1 AFRLFVL
8 DTQHYGCAVYIAT
21 LQVTADEAQVLQA
34 ELGLAL
40 QDGMGEPGE
49 LDDIRMTEQRR
60 LLGIKSD
67 T

>member
-1 AFRLFVL
+1 MANYSLISL
-8 DTQHYGCAVYIAT
+8 ALT
-21 LQVTADEAQVLQA
+21 EAQVLQA